1 MSWASVLE
9 LAKEF
14 QASLAKSTPDI
25 YEEMQG
31 IAEGAEFGILD
42 IVALNCRSEI
52 ALGRFSDGCTSISW
66 KKSEN
71 SRILAQNWDW
81 TRMVGE
87 NLAAVSI
94 EKAGK
99 PRIYMVTE
107 VGLLDVYLDEESA
120 DVAYQAGIVGKIG
133 FNTAGVGTGLNAIR
147 AKNGSNSKLPIHVA
161 LRVCLESTSVE
172 NALQTLSSCG
182 GVASAQHILIADPTI
197 SLGLELSPVGN
208 VHLKEDE
215 FGMINHSNHFLENQ
229 YVDEN
234 PFKPGTYLRL
244 ERIRE
249 LARNLAKDGVKG
261 EKITPTLLREKL
273 FTDSCNAPNA
283 ICALDDPSL
292 HRTVRSC
299 SLFNIVM
306 NLNMPNPSAEVVLVH
321 PGGRMGDS
329 VMKMPWV

>member
-1 MSWASVLE
+1 MSWASVLA
-9 LAKEF
+9 LANEF
-14 QASLAKSTPDI
+14 QATLAKLTPDI

-31 IAEGAEFGILD
+31 IAEGAGFGILD

-66 KKSEN
+66 KKNEN
-71 SRILAQNWDW
+71 SRVLAQNWDW

-107 VGLLDVYLDEESA
+107 
-120 DVAYQAGIVGKIG
+120 AGIVGKIG

-147 AKNGSNSKLPIHVA
+147 AKDGSNSKLPIHVA

-172 NALQTLSSCG
+172 NALQTLASCG

-197 SLGLELSPVGN
+197 SLGLELSPVGD

-215 FGMINHSNHFLENQ
+215 FGMITHSNHFLENR

-249 LARNLAKDGVKG
+249 LAQNLAKDGVKG

-273 FTDSCNAPNA
+273 FTDSRNAPYA
-283 ICALDDPSL
+283 ICALGDPNL

-306 NLNMPNPSAEVVLVH
+306 NLSMPNPSAEVVLVH
-321 PGGRMGDS
+321 PEGRMGDS